1 MLDNEERIL
10 LSDIKKDWFLN
21 YSKNSSEIA
30 ELFKREYKKYVD
42 DPVEYDNK
50 EEHTFNFD
58 SFIEN
63 CDGMKPQ
70 LIPYSALTEI
80 IFKNDMSEESL
91 NDKQINETNF
101 ANIIEKRFELYLI
114 KKYRKNKIRKKDEI
128 TPFTMEEDEINEDQI
143 RVNKEKIIICY
154 KIIEHLK
161 LAISQKEGLYEKQK
175 FEITKLEKRLSEVSG
190 EIDKSSK
197 KLKKVKRTY
206 DNITTQYIS
215 ILGIFAAILMTAFG
229 GIQTFTAIFQNKKF
243 SLEDSLLIACVGF
256 MGVILLLFM
265 LMNGIAKLTGKTL
278 NSGHKSEKWYFR
290 HPTLINSFILLSTFI
305 LIILTWKLIK
315 NPELF
320 SPSYFWFIIPI
331 GYSLIMF
338 VIFNVKS
345 KQ

>member
-1 MLDNEERIL
+1 MLDNEKRAL
-10 LSDIKKDWFLN
+10 LSDIKEEWYLN
-21 YSKNSSEIA
+21 YSQNSSKIA
-30 ELFKREYKKYVD
+30 ELFKKEYQKYVD
-42 DPVEYDNK
+42 DPVEYDDK

-58 SFIEN
+58 LFIESCN
-63 CDGMKPQ
+63 GMKPQ

-114 KKYRKNKIRKKDEI
+114 EKYRKNKTRKKDEI
-128 TPFTMEEDEINEDQI
+128 TPFSMEEDEISEDEI

-175 FEITKLEKRLSEVSG
+175 FEITKLEQRLSEVRG

-229 GIQTFTAIFQNKKF
+229 GIQTFTAIYQNKKF
-243 SLEDSLLIACVGF
+243 SLEDSLLISCVGF

-278 NSGHKSEKWYFR
+278 NSDHKSEKWYFR
-290 HPTLINSFILLSTFI
+290 HPTLINSFILLSTFV
-305 LIILTWKLIK
+305 LIILTWKLII
-315 NPELF
+315 NPELL

-331 GYSLIMF
+331 GYCLIMF

-345 KQ
+345 E